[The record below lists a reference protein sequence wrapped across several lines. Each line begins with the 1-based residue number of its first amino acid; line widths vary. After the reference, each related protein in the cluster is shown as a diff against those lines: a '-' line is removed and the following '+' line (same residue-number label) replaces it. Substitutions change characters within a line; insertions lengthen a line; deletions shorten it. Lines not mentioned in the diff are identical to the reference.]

1 MKFIFRTPGF
11 LLFMG
16 LLSMSASRPVSQNAA
31 IKDPRLYATAWF
43 AISGERQAL
52 YIQSY
57 KLATQQLSL
66 RSQGRQKAVVADIDE
81 TVLDNSQW
89 ALRVMLEGKDY
100 PDYWDQWEQAGV
112 APAFPGALEFFQ
124 SAASSG
130 MQVFYVSNRSEKNL
144 GALIRNL
151 KASGLPFADSAHV
164 LLKNKTSSKI
174 ARRKIIEKDYDI
186 TLLLG
191 DNLADFDGVWE
202 DAETSKRQLQVMA
215 NHKNWGK
222 KFIIFPNPMYGSWKD
237 AIMGYKRNMSESSV
251 DSAWNATLEPYSKM
265 VKW

>member
-16 LLSMSASRPVSQNAA
+16 LLSMSASRPVSQYAA

-43 AISGERQAL
+43 AVSGERQAL
-52 YIQSY
+52 YIQTY
-57 KLATQQLSL
+57 KMAALQLSL

-112 APAFPGALEFFQ
+112 APAFPGAMEFFQ

-144 GALIRNL
+144 GALLKNL

-164 LLKNKTSSKI
+164 LLKNKTSSKV
-174 ARRKIIEKDYDI
+174 ARRKKIEQDYDI

-202 DAETSKRQLQVMA
+202 DAETSKRHLQVMTNA
-215 NHKNWGK
+215 KNWGK

-251 DSAWNATLEPYSKM
+251 DSAWSATLDPYSKM
-265 VKW
+265 IKW